1 MYSEPCAS
9 SLGMTLDDKISDGE
23 GDRASGDVLVV
34 EPVSAHEISEALEP
48 ARGVLPVGD
57 GVLIAELALECG
69 AD

>member
-1 MYSEPCAS
+1 
-9 SLGMTLDDKISDGE
+9 MTRLATEK